1 MPRLSCLAACGFCLV
16 AVAAYADDHPPL
28 VPTRDAAVTYR
39 VSGAGKNGQDAI
51 LHMYL
56 KAGGNLLR
64 IDTPG
69 NHGYAIIDRRNK
81 EMYMV
86 IDAQRMYVELPAG
99 DIGDRAF
106 MLTDSMKFRRKG
118 TDTVAG
124 YTCTIWDVQAQ
135 DGSGT
140 ACVTD
145 DGVML
150 RASGRSRSGKG
161 EGRLEAITVDYAPQP
176 AALFAPP
183 SDYKKMEVPVAPGVA
198 PGGSSAPAQPPTG
211 QPKQDKP

>member
-1 MPRLSCLAACGFCLV
+1 LA
-16 AVAAYADDHPPL
+16 AVAAAHADDHPPL
-28 VPTRDAAVTYR
+28 APTRDAAVTYR
-39 VSGAGKNGQDAI
+39 VSDAGKNGKDAI

-81 EMYMV
+81 RMYMV

-106 MLTDSMKFRRKG
+106 MLTDSMKFQRKG

-124 YTCTIWDVQAQ
+124 LGCTVWDVQAQ

-140 ACVTD
+140 VCVTD
-145 DGVML
+145 DGVTL
-150 RASGRSRSGKG
+150 RASGQGKGGKG
-161 EGRLEAITVDYAPQP
+161 EGRLDAIAVDYAPQP

-183 SDYKKMEVPVAPGVA
+183 SDYKKMEVPAAPD
-198 PGGSSAPAQPPTG
+198 GSSTPGQPPTA
-211 QPKQDKP
+211 QPKRDKKK